1 MKLDQVR
8 GALADRPVLL
18 DPAARALMALG
29 AERNQ
34 PPAEKQQVASEGC
47 RTGSLRLGG
56 QGFGLLELSGEQG
69 LPRGGA
75 TSVSHGDEKHH
86 RLQVRAA
93 TRADAL
99 ASKARLA
106 NGAAPWREGFGH

>member
-1 MKLDQVR
+1 
-8 GALADRPVLL
+8 
-18 DPAARALMALG
+18 MALG

-34 PPAEKQQVASEGC
+34 PPAQKQQIASKAC

-75 TSVSHGDEKHH
+75 TPVSLGGEKHH

-93 TRADAL
+93 AGADAL

-106 NGAAPWREGFGH
+106 NGAALRREGLGH